1 MKTNVKE
8 IRLQVWEEVIGKCV
22 KFETRKDQV
31 VVIFRICGPKVRI
44 AYPRNSD
51 EGIILRRFGRK
62 LVGQK
67 IGILRTDIPAKPI
80 IVRIMP
86 KGDSTN

>member
-1 MKTNVKE
+1 MKTDVKE

-22 KFETRKDQV
+22 KFETKKDLA
-31 VVIFRICGPKVRI
+31 VVILRICGRRVRMV
-44 AYPRNSD
+44 YTRDSQ
-51 EGIILRRFGRK
+51 EGIILKRFGRN

-86 KGDSTN
+86 KKNSTS

>member
-1 MKTNVKE
+1 MKTDVKE

-22 KFETRKDQV
+22 KFETKKDQIV
-31 VVIFRICGPKVRI
+31 AILRICGRRVRM
-44 AYPRNSD
+44 AYPHDSQ
-51 EGIILRRFGRK
+51 EGIILKRFGRK
-62 LVGQK
+62 LVGQR

-86 KGDSTN
+86 KNSTG